1 MTWGEIIGGI
11 VSKMIDD
18 FPMVVLMLILVG
30 LCSLIWRKLREERGA
45 APVHDSHGDGPAPG
59 DRQRSQE
66 NVTPTTDNS
75 DDEDVTIAVLRQR
88 IEQLQS
94 AHAQ

>member
-1 MTWGEIIGGI
+1 
-11 VSKMIDD
+11 MIDD
-18 FPMVVLMLILVG
+18 FPMVVLLLILVG
-30 LCSLIWRKLREERGA
+30 LCSLIWRKLREVRDA
-45 APVHDSHGDGPAPG
+45 APVHDSHGDGPASD

-66 NVTPTTDNS
+66 KTTTTTDNS

-94 AHAQ
+94 SQRTTTAT